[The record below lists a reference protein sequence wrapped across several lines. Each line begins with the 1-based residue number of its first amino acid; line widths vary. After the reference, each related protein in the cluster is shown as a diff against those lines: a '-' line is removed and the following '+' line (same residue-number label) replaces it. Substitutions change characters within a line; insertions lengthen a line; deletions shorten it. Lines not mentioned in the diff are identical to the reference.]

1 MQSIHFTGLFTILV
15 TSLVGATVKKWLND
29 IQLCSAIHPLPGLEK
44 PMIRICGIVRRV
56 MGA

>member
-1 MQSIHFTGLFTILV
+1 MQSIHSTGLVIILV
-15 TSLVGATVKKWLND
+15 TSLVAATVEKWLND
-29 IQLCSAIHPLPGLEK
+29 IQLCSAMHPLPGLEK